1 MWCVSKEWGL
11 GGRCVSD
18 TELQPFAF
26 PFVTRVSGS
35 PPSFFV
41 VLA

>member
-1 MWCVSKEWGL
+1 MWCVSKQWGL

-26 PFVTRVSGS
+26 PFVTRVSGYTRQVS
-35 PPSFFV
+35 
-41 VLA
+41 LYK